1 MKLELFLPFYS
12 FFFLLFENFIHPV
25 FIKSIP
31 FAVSD
36 SSLFPPSIF
45 SLNFMVFLWTYWVH
59 LLLPI
64 HAWVEGYLV
73 ELEYFSRA
81 PCPRGWLTF
90 LSPSASISY
99 QLLPRSSPI
108 RASILAVLILCT
120 SCACSQSCYE
130 SLCNGAGMSSIY
142 CFSCS
147 HQLHLA
153 LTVFWPNLNN
163 VSWPLQGKTVI

>member
-1 MKLELFLPFYS
+1 MKLELFLSFYS
-12 FFFLLFENFIHPV
+12 FFCCLRISYILFSSNPSHLLSLILLF
-25 FIKSIP
+25 
-31 FAVSD
+31 
-36 SSLFPPSIF
+36 SLHQF
-45 SLNFMVFLWTYWVH
+45 SLSTSWFFFELTESTYSCLYMHWWRATYWS
-59 LLLPI
+59 L
-64 HAWVEGYLV
+64 
-73 ELEYFSRA
+73 RA